1 MNQSNEQLF
10 EWRRLRRKVTFWR
23 AVSFIILGLII
34 VSLVGSLAM
43 DGLNKNHEH
52 IAKIR
57 VEGLITEDEELIGR
71 IKEAGENDAVKA
83 IILSIDSSGGTTV
96 GGEAIFEAVRAAAA
110 KKPVATEIGTLA
122 ASAGYMIAVA
132 TDHIVARQSS
142 IIGSIGVI
150 VQLPNFTGLLDKLGV
165 DVDAIKSSP
174 LKAEPSMFNA
184 TTDDERAM
192 IQNMIDDSY
201 DWFVS
206 LVTDRRPLSRAEVE
220 KLATGAVFTGRQ
232 ALDLKLIDAT
242 GGEDIVLAWF
252 KKQNVDIEL
261 EVLEWSAPERG
272 SNFVRFQS
280 LMGLEGQSQD
290 WLHLIGEETGLKR
303 LFMQGMLSLWRG
315 DSS

>member
-23 AVSFIILGLII
+23 ATSFVVLGLII
-34 VSLVGSLAM
+34 VSIVAGLAM
-43 DGLNKNHEH
+43 DGLNKNNEH

-57 VEGLITEDEELIGR
+57 VEGIITEDEELIGR

-96 GGEAIFEAVRAAAA
+96 GGEAIFEAVRAAAE

-122 ASAGYMIAVA
+122 ASAGYMIAA
-132 TDHIVARQSS
+132 ASDHIVARQSS

-165 DVDAIKSSP
+165 EVDAIKSTP
-174 LKAEPSMFNA
+174 LKAEPSMFNP
-184 TTDDERAM
+184 TTADERAM

-201 DWFVS
+201 DWFVG

-220 KLATGAVFTGRQ
+220 TLATGAVFTGRQ

-242 GGEDIVLAWF
+242 GGEDVVLAWLE
-252 KKQNVDIEL
+252 KQDVNIEL
-261 EVLEWSAPERG
+261 EVLEWSAPDNRSG
-272 SNFVRFQS
+272 FARLQAI
-280 LMGLEGQSQD
+280 MGMNGQSEA
-290 WLHLIGEETGLKR
+290 LLSLIGEETGLKR
-303 LFMQGMLSLWRG
+303 LFMQGMVSLWHV
-315 DSS
+315 DAP